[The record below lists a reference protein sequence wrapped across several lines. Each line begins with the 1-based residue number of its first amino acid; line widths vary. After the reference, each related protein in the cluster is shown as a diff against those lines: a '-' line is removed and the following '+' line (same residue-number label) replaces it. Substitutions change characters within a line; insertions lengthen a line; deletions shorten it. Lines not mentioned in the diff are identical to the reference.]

1 MANGKPPREIDD
13 TERAR
18 NMPEAEATALSTIAM
33 TMFLSVLAEAE
44 AARRQELI
52 APQTDEVASQAA
64 PPPPTAAQ
72 AVTAGPSTTPS
83 SPQPEQ
89 QQADGA
95 TTGTPPAHPEFASFA
110 DASQLSEVNR
120 QQTDASATASA
131 WRSADH
137 AATTSGFVPDLH
149 VSNQIDSAG
158 WTGLTASPT
167 APAPHDPAGPAPSL
181 SLADGLHDI
190 TVRLT
195 TTISDISADL
205 QHQLASATSEL
216 STLTTAIASDLSHL
230 NATISETVANVT
242 QNVTD
247 VAASVPATVAEVLVS
262 GVFGSA
268 PQSPATDTSDHNGP
282 MFDTGGIVPVSF
294 DHAPLHLGFLGQPH
308 VEGHDTQHDGAFSAL
323 GVH

>member
-44 AARRQELI
+44 AARRQELNT
-52 APQTDEVASQAA
+52 PQAGEAASQAA
-64 PPPPTAAQ
+64 PPPPKAAQ
-72 AVTAGPSTTPS
+72 AITAGPSTTS
-83 SPQPEQ
+83 SPSQPEQ
-89 QQADGA
+89 QQADG
-95 TTGTPPAHPEFASFA
+95 TTTETPPAHQEFASFA
-110 DASQLSEVNR
+110 DASQLTEVSR
-120 QQTDASATASA
+120 PQTDASATASV
-131 WRSADH
+131 WQSTDQ

-158 WTGLTASPT
+158 WTGLTAGPT
-167 APAPHDPAGPAPSL
+167 AAAGHDPAGPAPSL
-181 SLADGLHDI
+181 SLAGGLHDI
-190 TVRLT
+190 AGRLT
-195 TTISDISADL
+195 TTISEISGDL
-205 QHQLASATSEL
+205 QHQLASATSGL
-216 STLTTAIASDLSHL
+216 SNLTTAIASDLSHL
-230 NATISETVANVT
+230 NTTISETVASVT
-242 QNVTD
+242 QNVTQ
-247 VAASVPATVAEVLVS
+247 VAAAVPATVAEVLVS

-268 PQSPATDTSDHNGP
+268 PQSPAPDTSDHNGP
-282 MFDTGGIVPVSF
+282 MFDIGGIVPVSF